1 MDRGIPLDI
10 GAFVI
15 CKANFCRWVKLEGCD
30 CRDDRQWKS
39 LNDKSE
45 YLKKEGTNMK
55 TKLRW
60 ITLLT
65 TLLTFIFALPAM
77 ADAANAPAIDTG
89 DTSFIIICTALVMI
103 MTPGLALFYGGMVRK
118 KNVLGTIMQSFA
130 AMALVS
136 VQWVLIGY
144 TLGFGPDINHLIGGL
159 QWLGMN
165 GVTGVPNPA
174 YAATIPH
181 SVFVLYQLM
190 FAIITVALISGAFAE
205 RMRFPI
211 FVAFVLLWSTLVYDP
226 LAHWVWG
233 VDGWLRNMGALD
245 FAGGTVVHISSGIS
259 GLVAC
264 LVLGHRRE
272 AGSEPMIPHNLPMTM
287 LGAALLWFGWFGFNA
302 GSALGAN
309 GLAGSAFL
317 VTNTCAA
324 AGAISWAA
332 AEWLHHG
339 KPTALGLA
347 SGLVAGLVAITPAAG
362 FVSPA
367 SSILMG
373 LIVGPLCYFAVS
385 KMKAK
390 LGYDDSLDAF
400 GIHGVGGIFG
410 ALATGVLSST
420 EVNPAGVDGLLFG
433 NPHQVL
439 VQLIAVVATIAF
451 ASVGT
456 FIILK
461 VLSLFAPLRVSEEE
475 EETGLDITQ
484 HGEDAYSYGEMSS
497 SPI

>member
-1 MDRGIPLDI
+1 
-10 GAFVI
+10 
-15 CKANFCRWVKLEGCD
+15 
-30 CRDDRQWKS
+30 
-39 LNDKSE
+39 
-45 YLKKEGTNMK
+45 MK
-55 TKLRW
+55 TKFKWISLL
-60 ITLLT
+60 ITLAISILG
-65 TLLTFIFALPAM
+65 LPVIAAA
-77 ADAANAPAIDTG
+77 ADAPAIDTG
-89 DTSFIIICTALVMI
+89 DTAFIMICTALVMI

-118 KNVLGTIMQSFA
+118 KNVLSIIMQSFT

-144 TLGFGPDINHLIGGL
+144 TLGFGTDVHHLVGGL
-159 QWLGMN
+159 QWLGMS
-165 GVTGVPNPA
+165 GVTGDANAA

-181 SVFVLYQLM
+181 QVFILFQLM

-205 RMRFPI
+205 RMRFSI
-211 FVAFVLLWSTLVYDP
+211 FVIFVLLWTTLVYDP

-233 VDGWLRNMGALD
+233 VDGWLRNLGALD

-264 LVLGHRRE
+264 MVLGKRR
-272 AGSEPMIPHNLPMTM
+272 AANAEPMVPHNLPLTM
-287 LGAALLWFGWFGFNA
+287 LGAGLLWFGWFGFNA

-339 KPTALGLA
+339 KPTSLGVA
-347 SGLVAGLVAITPAAG
+347 SGVVAGLVAITPAAG

-367 SSILMG
+367 SAILMG

-385 KMKAK
+385 KMKFK

-410 ALATGVLSST
+410 ALATGVFAST
-420 EVNPAGVDGLLFG
+420 AVNPGGFDGLLFG
-433 NPHQVL
+433 NPHQLL

-451 ASVGT
+451 AATVT
-456 FIILK
+456 FLILK

-475 EETGLDITQ
+475 EETGLDVTQ
-484 HGEDAYSYGEMSS
+484 HGEDAYNYGEMSALQ
-497 SPI
+497 I